1 MSHKLGDIMT
11 LNMGCGWLETA
22 ADVGK
27 GNTALHNSE
36 NQKQI
41 IILSKISFF
50 WLRHTFS
57 ERLSKKLCLNNSA
70 EKFSR

>member
-22 ADVGK
+22 ADVGE

-41 IILSKISFF
+41 MILSKISFF
-50 WLRHTFS
+50 L
-57 ERLSKKLCLNNSA
+57 A
-70 EKFSR
+70 ETYLQ